1 MGSELKTG
9 FTCSVCRERHDVLP
23 LSYSVKAPLAVA
35 KIQPEELPQ
44 RVVIT
49 PDQCVID
56 DRDFYLR
63 GRIPVPI
70 IGLEEPFIWGVW
82 AEVSPKNFIRTTEM
96 WNTVG
101 REAEPAFPGWLDTE
115 LFLFGDTVNL
125 EVSVE
130 TQIVGRRP
138 HFKIVDQDHP
148 LAREQRDGI
157 STDRVEKIAE
167 QILHAHDTQH
177 ERKNV

>member
-9 FTCSVCRERHDVLP
+9 FACSVCGVRHDVLP
-23 LSYSVKAPLAVA
+23 LSFSVKAPLAVV
-35 KIQPEELPQ
+35 KIPAEELQQ

-82 AEVSPKNFIRTTEM
+82 VEVSPKNFVRTIEM
-96 WNTVG
+96 WNTIG
-101 REAEPAFPGWLDTE
+101 REAEPAFSGWLDTE
-115 LFLFGDTVNL
+115 LFLYGYTINL

-130 TQIVGRRP
+130 TQVVGRRP
-138 HFKIVDQDHP
+138 HFRIVDQNHP

-157 STDRVEKIAE
+157 SIERVEKIAE
-167 QILHAHDTQH
+167 QILHAHD
-177 ERKNV
+177 K